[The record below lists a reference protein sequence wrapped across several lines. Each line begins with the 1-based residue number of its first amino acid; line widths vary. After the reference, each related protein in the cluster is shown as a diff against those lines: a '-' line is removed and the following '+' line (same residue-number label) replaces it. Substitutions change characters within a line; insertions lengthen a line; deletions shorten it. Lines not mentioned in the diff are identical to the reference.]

1 MTRSGFCKISGSLL
15 LSLALASTAY
25 CQKTPDLSS
34 SKNMDANKLAK
45 EVVEREL
52 NAQTQ
57 DQTLWKYREM
67 EKKDGKRQEV
77 FEVVETKAGEIHRL
91 VAVDDR
97 PLNQKEQG
105 AEKKRI
111 HALLTDQSQW
121 QKTQKNRSDDADQE
135 RKLFSMLPA
144 AFRFEYDGKQGDLI
158 RLRFT
163 PNPNF
168 HPTSHEGAVF
178 HHMNGFLWV
187 DAKQKRLAE
196 IDGRLASEV
205 KFAYG
210 LLGHL
215 DEGGTFSVKQADVG
229 GGHWEMTFLDV
240 KMNGKALFFKTIAVR
255 EKETYGDFK
264 RVPNSMS
271 LEQAAELLLEQNTAS

>member
-1 MTRSGFCKISGSLL
+1 MPRSRFAKIFGFSF
-15 LSLALASTAY
+15 LSLALASAAY
-25 CQKTPDLSS
+25 SQKTPDLNS
-34 SKNMDANKLAK
+34 SKIIDANRLAK
-45 EVVEREL
+45 EVVEKEL
-52 NAQTQ
+52 NAQTE
-57 DQTLWKYREM
+57 DRSLWKYHEI
-67 EKKDGKRQEV
+67 EKKDGKRKEV
-77 FEVVETKAGEIHRL
+77 FEVVETKSGEIQRL

-97 PLNQKEQG
+97 PLNREEQA

-111 HALLTDQSQW
+111 HALLADRSQW
-121 QKTQKNRSDDADQE
+121 QKIQKNRNDDADQE
-135 RKLFSMLPA
+135 RKLFTMLPA
-144 AFRFEYDGKQGDLI
+144 AFRFEYDGKQGDLL

-168 HPTSHEGAVF
+168 HPTSREGAVF

-205 KFAYG
+205 KFAHG

-255 EKETYGDFK
+255 ENETYSDFK
-264 RVPNSMS
+264 QVPNSMS
-271 LEQAAELLLEQNTAS
+271 LDQAVELLLEQNTAS

>member
-1 MTRSGFCKISGSLL
+1 MTRSRLDKIVGSLF
-15 LSLALASTAY
+15 LSLAMVPAAY
-25 CQKTPDLSS
+25 SQQTPDLNSA
-34 SKNMDANKLAK
+34 KNIDANRLAK
-45 EVVEREL
+45 EVVDREL

-57 DQTLWKYREM
+57 DRTLWKYREK
-67 EKKDGKRQEV
+67 EKKDGKQEEV
-77 FEVVETKAGEIHRL
+77 YEVVETNSGEIQRL
-91 VAVDDR
+91 VAVGDR
-97 PLNQKEQG
+97 PLNRKEQA

-111 HALLTDQSQW
+111 HALLADPSQW
-121 QKTQKNRSDDADQE
+121 QKIQKNRSDDADQE

-144 AFRFEYDGKQGDLI
+144 AFRFEYDGQQGDLI

-168 HPTSHEGAVF
+168 QATSHEAAVF

-215 DEGGTFSVKQADVG
+215 DEGGTFSVKQTDVG
-229 GGHWEMTFLDV
+229 GGHWEMTLLDV
-240 KMNGKALFFKTIAVR
+240 NMNGKALFFKTIAVR
-255 EKETYGDFK
+255 EKQTCSSFK

-271 LEQAAELLLEQNTAS
+271 PEQAAEILLDQNTAS